1 MSEAMAAE
9 VERRLVVEGLVRR
22 IRSRLP
28 KHHTLTI
35 DALDST
41 RYEKFLFE
49 EVRDLKSLVHECNER
64 LDYNDKAV
72 RVLGWNVCR
81 WKDNDLE
88 LVLPPGE
95 DGDTIIAI
103 GASAK
108 VLRKFASVVREY
120 CDRTEGRASAFSYG
134 GWDSDIELDR
144 EIAKTSWDEVV
155 LPSEQIQAVRAAS
168 ESFFARRD
176 VYHNLGV
183 AWRRGVLLVGPPG
196 TGKTM
201 ICKAVAGSLPETPF
215 FYVRDFP
222 GRKPDEEQIYDVFE
236 HARKN
241 TPAILV
247 FEDIDGF
254 VHDANRAVFLNEL
267 DGFRDNDGLLVLGS
281 TNHPERV
288 DEALLKRPSRFDRVF
303 HVGLPAEADRR
314 EYCRRFLARSGFAD
328 SLTSDLDVE
337 DLCAKVAART
347 GGFTPAHL
355 KEALVSAALEQ
366 AHSGAPKL
374 DSEFAAS
381 VLSQVDALKSYMK
394 DSRNPDKL
402 ADSGDVPERR
412 LGFNNG
418 A

>member
-1 MSEAMAAE
+1 MVAE
-9 VERRLVVEGLVRR
+9 VGRHHVVEGVVRR
-22 IRSRLP
+22 LRSRLSDR
-28 KHHTLTI
+28 HTLTI

-41 RYEKFLFE
+41 RYEEFLVE
-49 EVRDLKSLVHECNER
+49 EVRDLKSLVHERNEK
-64 LDYNDKAV
+64 LDLDDKPI
-72 RVLGWNVCR
+72 RVLGWNACR
-81 WKDNDLE
+81 WKDHYLE

-95 DGDTIIAI
+95 EAETIIAI
-103 GASAK
+103 GASAE
-108 VLRKFASVVREY
+108 VLREFASVLREY
-120 CDRTEGRASAFSYG
+120 CDRTEGRASAFTYG

-183 AWRRGVLLVGPPG
+183 AWRRGVLLAGPPG

-201 ICKAVAGSLPETPF
+201 ICKVVADSLPETPF
-215 FYVRDFP
+215 LYVRDFS

-236 HARKN
+236 YARKR

-303 HVGLPAEADRR
+303 HIGLPAEADRR
-314 EYCRRFLARSGFAD
+314 EYCRRFLARSGFAG

-374 DSEFAAS
+374 NSEYAAS

-394 DSRNPDKL
+394 DSRNPGKL
-402 ADSGDVPERR
+402 ADSSEVPERR
-412 LGFNNG
+412 LGFKTTG
-418 A
+418 E